1 MFRQALKAARR
12 ARAQAFRHSLAQRR
26 GDANANRGTSCAASA
41 LGACRDGRSTAAS
54 SARSY
59 VAASAAA
66 NNSLYGSMLVERIPV
81 VIPEAPAWEREYKEW
96 SEARRDKFRVKLP
109 DQIVEAKGLLDN
121 LPDFEPAPRETEAD
135 RTGDRSTLHRKL
147 PEFLFLVVKEK
158 DGKWGF
164 PKSKHDDGE
173 TMRQTAER
181 SLKAFAGDSLECW
194 VVGNA
199 PQGHYETADGT
210 TFYYRGSYIEGEL
223 ELQDGYVEH
232 AWVTKEEL
240 GEYFDADHH
249 DLLKRM
255 L

>member
-26 GDANANRGTSCAASA
+26 GHANANRGTSCAASA

-121 LPDFEPAPRETEAD
+121 LPDFEPAPRERRRRIARATEVRCIANFPSSSSSSSRKKTASGASQSLNTMTERRCAKRLSD
-135 RTGDRSTLHRKL
+135 R
-147 PEFLFLVVKEK
+147 
-158 DGKWGF
+158 
-164 PKSKHDDGE
+164 
-173 TMRQTAER
+173 
-181 SLKAFAGDSLECW
+181 
-194 VVGNA
+194 
-199 PQGHYETADGT
+199 
-210 TFYYRGSYIEGEL
+210 
-223 ELQDGYVEH
+223 
-232 AWVTKEEL
+232 
-240 GEYFDADHH
+240 
-249 DLLKRM
+249 
-255 L
+255 